1 MDASQITKL
10 LQQQNTR
17 TLSRSQPVDSSTL
30 TWQQQIRSS
39 TYIKGVPTALGERN
53 TNVPTQ
59 AVCANPN
66 GTCSYG
72 GQGKQM
78 TLMTGSSQTYPS
90 VFSAATGSASHVY
103 SSESILLQK
112 AGRHACSVA
121 TDRVIILPAC
131 DCDNTN
137 GPTESRPEPPV
148 NHQSNPYLPALDTY
162 YSLKNPC
169 FPTKDQNQKHHVS
182 NCCP

>member
-17 TLSRSQPVDSSTL
+17 TQSRAQTVDSSTL

-39 TYIKGVPTALGERN
+39 TYIKGVAPCQGNRD

-59 AVCANPN
+59 ACANPN

-78 TLMTGSSQTYPS
+78 TLMTGSTQTYPS
-90 VFSAATGSASHVY
+90 VFSAASGSASQVY
-103 SSESILLQK
+103 SSEAILLQK

-121 TDRVIILPAC
+121 TDRVITLPAC
-131 DCDNTN
+131 DCTDTN
-137 GPTESRPEPPV
+137 GPTVSLSVPPV
-148 NHQSNPYLPALDTY
+148 NHQANPYLPAFDTY
-162 YSLKNPC
+162 YALKNPC
-169 FPTKDQNQKHHVS
+169 FPSKDQNQKHNVS